1 MVVFE
6 KLEAFLDWGGT
17 KKDIVF
23 VVLSGLAMIAA
34 LIGVPTPI
42 DPSWL
47 AIILCGVP
55 IILGAII
62 GLVDPTHGGAI
73 SLEPGGQFE
82 LSGAPLAHL
91 HQTAAEL
98 HAHMAQVRELA
109 EPLHAAGKTVHVIG
123 GCDVAMELDAR
134 RAIAQGTRLALG
146 I

>member
-62 GLVDPTHGGAI
+62 GLVTEFDIKADVLVSIALLAAI
-73 SLEPGGQFE
+73 ATGEIF
-82 LSGAPLAHL
+82 
-91 HQTAAEL
+91 
-98 HAHMAQVRELA
+98 
-109 EPLHAAGKTVHVIG
+109 AAGEVAVIMQLG
-123 GCDVAMELDAR
+123 PSSKKLPWPKPAP
-134 RAIAQGTRLALG
+134 ALSAC
-146 I
+146 